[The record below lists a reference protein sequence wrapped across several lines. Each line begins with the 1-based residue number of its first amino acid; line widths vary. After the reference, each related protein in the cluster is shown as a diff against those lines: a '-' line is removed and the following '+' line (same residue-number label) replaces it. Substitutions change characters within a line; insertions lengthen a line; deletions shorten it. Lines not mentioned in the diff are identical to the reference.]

1 MAFALPSFNA
11 AVASANTSGVPLQR
25 LQANIDF
32 DDVKSDIATKY
43 MTKLPLEK
51 FLTEANI
58 AKQAL
63 SEYGAGLRNKM
74 TLDHN
79 MKISEMREKQDKRNA
94 LVNMLTGSGDSN
106 AGMQLQQ
113 LLDPRTEYERQMQ
126 FIRNK
131 RVSEQNAMG
140 ALHPSLGLNAAMT
153 ELSEVKAPGTN
164 ATYQQVKKTEQ
175 EAQPISIPLA
185 QTSNTFNAIDLLKVY
200 EQQRKQANSK

>member
-11 AVASANTSGVPLQR
+11 AVASANTSGAPLQR

-63 SEYGAGLRNKM
+63 AEYGAGLRNKM

-79 MKISEMREKQDKRNA
+79 MKISEMQQKENKRAA
-94 LVNMLTGSGDSN
+94 LVNMLTSGDSN

-113 LLDPRTEYERQMQ
+113 LLDPRTETERQMQ
-126 FIRNK
+126 FVRNK
-131 RVSEQNAMG
+131 RISEQNALG
-140 ALHPSLGLNAAMT
+140 DLHPSIALKTALA
-153 ELSEVKAPGTN
+153 ELLAVPKSGTDSMV
-164 ATYQQVKKTEQ
+164 QQVKKTEQ
-175 EAQPISIPLA
+175 QSQPISIPLA
-185 QTSNTFNAIDLLKVY
+185 QPSNFYSDAFRVL
-200 EQQRKQANSK
+200 EQQRQQGNSK